1 MSPSSAIAEVFSTQL
16 HRHHTHEDKFLR
28 PRLRTRLE
36 GREDSLAVLEAMEG
50 EHARVAAAVERI
62 ETFISSPA
70 PYPVALDP

>member
-1 MSPSSAIAEVFSTQL
+1 
-16 HRHHTHEDKFLR
+16 
-28 PRLRTRLE
+28 
-36 GREDSLAVLEAMEG
+36 MEG